1 MSAANGRNLDAL
13 VRLPPVLDAC
23 CGSRGFWFD
32 KNDDRALFVD
42 ARDEDAVVPNGTR
55 KDGTVWQGWT
65 VKVHPD
71 VQADFGN
78 MPFPSDTFALV
89 VMDPPHLENLRPTSR
104 LRKQYGT
111 LLPGWRDVLR
121 AGFAECFR
129 VLRPEGVLIFKW
141 CEYEV
146 PVREV
151 LALTPHKPLFGHR
164 SGKLGKTHWIAFL
177 KPNNVIDGN
186 ASNQNTTTP

>member
-1 MSAANGRNLDAL
+1 MSEANGNSLDSL

-32 KNDDRALFVD
+32 KQDKRALFVD
-42 ARDEDAVVPNGTR
+42 VRAEDVVVPNGTR
-55 KDGTVWQGWT
+55 KDGSVWQGWI
-65 VKVHPD
+65 VKVRPV
-71 VQADFGN
+71 VQADFGDV
-78 MPFPSDTFALV
+78 PFPSDTFALV
-89 VMDPPHLENLRPTSR
+89 VIDPPHLENLRPTSR

-121 AGFAECFR
+121 RGFAECFR
-129 VLRPEGVLIFKW
+129 VLRPEGTLIFKW

-151 LALTPHKPLFGHR
+151 LALTPEKPLFGHQ
-164 SGKLGKTHWIAFL
+164 SGKQSKTHWIAFL
-177 KPNNVIDGN
+177 KPSATSCNEP
-186 ASNQNTTTP
+186 TP